1 MHGLLLGIDLKL
13 AFCLDPLLM
22 RYRDVFIAN
31 GSKQQ
36 EQFNSI
42 RLGES
47 SAQNRVDAGG
57 SI

>member
-1 MHGLLLGIDLKL
+1 MHGLLLGIDLEF

-22 RYRDVFIAN
+22 PYRDVFIAN

-36 EQFNSI
+36 EHFNSI
-42 RLGES
+42 RPGES